1 MNSPGNYSPAR
12 NTRPIWRR
20 RNRPLGQQPD
30 AELTEKY
37 QKLMGILSLNQEVM
51 TFIQAEYRINQV
63 MGDIF
68 KILSEAVDMQLDFL
82 SE

>member
-1 MNSPGNYSPAR
+1 M
-12 NTRPIWRR
+12 
-20 RNRPLGQQPD
+20 
-30 AELTEKY
+30 
-37 QKLMGILSLNQEVM
+37 NQEVM